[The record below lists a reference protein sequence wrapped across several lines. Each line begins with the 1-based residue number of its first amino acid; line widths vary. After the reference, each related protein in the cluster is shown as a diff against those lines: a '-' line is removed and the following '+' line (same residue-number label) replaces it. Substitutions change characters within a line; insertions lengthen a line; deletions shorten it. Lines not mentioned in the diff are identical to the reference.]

1 MMQMTDKKDNRNK
14 TMVMVMKMRNNGV
27 AATSWERSME
37 LRSPPPS
44 KPDASRHHR
53 TPVSTRRMNH
63 EQYGFAVVVE
73 MHAGGGVFAVIIRT
87 LLPVEIVVPSSE
99 Q

>member
-1 MMQMTDKKDNRNK
+1 MTDKKDNRNK

-37 LRSPPPS
+37 LRSPPPPSPS

-63 EQYGFAVVVE
+63 GQYGFAVVVE
-73 MHAGGGVFAVIIRT
+73 VHAGGGVFAVILRT
-87 LLPVEIVVPSSE
+87 LLPVGIVVPSS
-99 Q
+99 